1 MTQADPEWPVLFSE
15 DAIARR
21 VNEMAAEIAA
31 APVRPQVA
39 MPILVG
45 AFVFAADLLRALSRQ
60 GMPMEVEML
69 WLRSYGDKRTAT
81 AVSMVAGPSSENIA
95 GRDVLVIDGVLDA
108 GKTIKKA
115 VQLILAA
122 GAASVQ
128 VAVLLDKRRAD
139 SVAGADFVGF
149 PVGPDFVIGY
159 GMDDAGKYRNLP
171 YIGLARD

>member
-1 MTQADPEWPVLFSE
+1 MLFSE
-15 DAIARR
+15 QQIAKRIA
-21 VNEMAAEIAA
+21 ELAKEIAA

-45 AFVFAADLLRALSRQ
+45 AFVFAADLVRALSRE
-60 GMPMEVEML
+60 GVPLEIEML
-69 WLRSYGDKRTAT
+69 WLRSYGDKRTPT
-81 AVSMVAGPSSENIA
+81 AVSMIAGPSDDIA

-128 VAVLLDKRRAD
+128 VAVALDKQRPGR
-139 SVAGADFVGF
+139 VAKADFVGF
-149 PVGPDFVIGY
+149 AVGPEFVIGY
-159 GMDDAGKYRNLP
+159 GMDDAGKHRNLP
-171 YIGLARD
+171 YIGSVRD